1 MRCHRVRVRNTI
13 RFAKTATEAVHLR
26 GELCAEKGLKK
37 KPEQMAVV
45 DIPSDKAGIVAYLNK
60 LMIGIETHELE

>member
-13 RFAKTATEAVHLR
+13 RFAKTRTEAVHLR
-26 GELCAEKGLKK
+26 GAMCAAKGLKK

-45 DIPSDKAGIVAYLNK
+45 DIPSDKAGIVDYLNK
-60 LMIGIETHELE
+60 LMIGIESREFE